1 MCGGAGHL
9 HLLYKA
15 FKKGSQISAAM
26 RKQQTPLLSL
36 TKPGIWGGT
45 DEKCHNKETEVEHTL
60 SLTQSGHFGGR
71 EEKCHREETDT
82 EQTGSRTA
90 LYNYKA
96 YEEDEQRKA
105 MVKKKK
111 PTLRTHV
118 HSSYK
123 ASVNRQMPWWRSA
136 SWTHTFTQWTRH
148 LWRASRQ
155 TRQ

>member
-15 FKKGSQISAAM
+15 LKKGSQISAAM

-36 TKPGIWGGT
+36 TKPGICGGT

-123 ASVNRQMPWWRSA
+123 ASVNRQMP
-136 SWTHTFTQWTRH
+136 
-148 LWRASRQ
+148 
-155 TRQ
+155 